1 MTSKILLV
9 RFLEED
15 IITFKE
21 EAIVVLSE
29 KKFWDIISD
38 PKYEPIFQALRE
50 KPLTVKDLTIKY
62 NQIINDFI
70 DGLVLSSKEK
80 KLKQGE
86 LERVEKTIYKYLNYL
101 QKEKLIVK
109 AGKRI
114 KVDETGI
121 ITQAASENLYGRIA
135 KLYLYTG
142 DEIDWKNIPEIK
154 KSIPIIGKIL
164 SLKNNLP
171 EPAEDCLLETLVKIY
186 TKLSKEKRELF
197 IEHSKELAEVTKNA
211 SYSILKTVIENID
224 LLNSILNPS
233 EFQEELTK
241 CFE

>member
-1 MTSKILLV
+1 M

-21 EAIVVLSE
+21 EAIVVLPE
-29 KKFWDIISD
+29 QRLWDIIID

-50 KPLTVKDLTIKY
+50 GPLTVKDLTKRY
-62 NQIINDFI
+62 NQLIYDFI
-70 DGLVLSSKEK
+70 EGLDLTSKEK
-80 KLKQGE
+80 KLKKGE
-86 LERVEKTIYKYLNYL
+86 LERVEKTIYKYLNFL

-114 KVDETGI
+114 QIDETGR

-142 DEIDWKNIPEIK
+142 HKMDWENMPEFK
-154 KSIPIIGKIL
+154 ETIPIIGKVL

-171 EPAEDCLLETLVKIY
+171 EPSEECLFKVLVKIH
-186 TKLSKEKRELF
+186 TKLSKERIDLF
-197 IEHSKELAEVTKNA
+197 EKHSEELAEVSKNA
-211 SYSILKTVIENID
+211 SYGILKSVIENMD
-224 LLNSILNPS
+224 LLNAILCPS
-233 EFQEELTK
+233 EFQEELKK
-241 CFE
+241 CFKK